1 MTEPTDPLLL
11 RCGIFLDG
19 TSAQAQE
26 DVALLIAQGRIVA
39 VEPWHKLANTHGV
52 PDTFL
57 DLRRQTVVPGLIDAH
72 AHLCLGAYPNV
83 GKASAVTDSIGIV
96 AWGLASGAAALLA
109 GVTTIIDAGSQG
121 GLALQVAALVDAG
134 CAVGPQVL
142 AVGPAITTTAGHGEA
157 FGTPADN
164 TAEMIK
170 AVRGAVADGA
180 AFIKIMVTGG
190 ATDPS
195 SNRRKAQYTE
205 EELEA
210 TISDAHRLGKFVIG
224 HANATEGI
232 TRAVRAGI
240 DVVAHCNWLGA
251 APATVYVDMDTV
263 EAMANQKVWIDLN
276 IEGALRDLR
285 ATDGAVESAYE
296 YSSEPKTR
304 WELLQPLRSRGVGLY
319 LTSDGF
325 GPAVG
330 AFTKFLCDGR
340 ARWNLSAEEL
350 ISLVSSEPARALG
363 LDNNI
368 GSLAPGKLA
377 DLVVLDG
384 DLRSDPQALMRPIS
398 VYRSGIELVAD
409 GMLRPPRA
417 ALASSAQ
424 AALQQDILD
433 SVFGVL
439 G

>member
-1 MTEPTDPLLL
+1 MTEPIDPLLL

-19 TSAQAQE
+19 TGAPAQE
-26 DVALLIAQGRIVA
+26 DIALLIENGLVVA
-39 VEPWHKLANTHGV
+39 VEPWHKLASTPGAPNA
-52 PDTFL
+52 FL
-57 DLRRQTVVPGLIDAH
+57 DLRNHTVVPGLIDAH
-72 AHLCLGAYPNV
+72 AHLCLGANPSS
-83 GKASAVTDSIGIV
+83 GKAPAATDPIGIV
-96 AWGLASGAAALLA
+96 AWGLASGAAALLS
-109 GVTTIIDAGSQG
+109 GVTTIIDAGSQQ
-121 GLALQVAALVDAG
+121 GLALRVAALVDSG
-134 CAVGPQVL
+134 YAVGPRVL

-164 TAEMIK
+164 TTEMIR
-170 AVRGAVADGA
+170 AVRAAVADGA
-180 AFIKIMVTGG
+180 ALIKIMVTGG

-195 SNRRKAQYTE
+195 SNRRRAQYTE
-205 EELEA
+205 QELAA
-210 TISDAHRLGKFVIG
+210 TISDAHRLGKLVIG

-240 DVVAHCNWLGA
+240 DIVAHCNWLGPE
-251 APATVYVDMDTV
+251 PATIYVDMDTV
-263 EAMANQKVWIDLN
+263 EAMARQKVWIDLN
-276 IEGALRDLR
+276 IEGALRDLL
-285 ATDGAVESAYE
+285 ATDGAVESAYD

-304 WELLQPLRSRGVGLY
+304 WELLQPLRTRGVGLY

-340 ARWNLSAEEL
+340 VMWSLSAEEL
-350 ISLVSSEPARALG
+350 ISLVSGEPARALG
-363 LDNNI
+363 LDDKV

-384 DLRSDPQALMRPIS
+384 DLRSDPHALVRPKS
-398 VYRSGIELVAD
+398 VYRSGVELVAD

-417 ALASSAQ
+417 ALASSTQ
-424 AALQQDILD
+424 AAAQQDLLD
-433 SVFGVL
+433 SVFRVL